1 MPTYKKVRDK
11 KSGELLSCPEPK
23 YSCSNKD
30 CRLEVFMRKDAEI
43 MPPIDDSYHFYGN
56 EWYMQDM
63 TLQSRML
70 PRLRRLVHEKLGFD
84 KAEEVFQKGLKTT
97 NVKQLHELQREYLGD

>member
-1 MPTYKKVRDK
+1 
-11 KSGELLSCPEPK
+11 
-23 YSCSNKD
+23 
-30 CRLEVFMRKDAEI
+30 MRKDAEI
-43 MPPIDDSYHFYGN
+43 MPPIDDSYHLYGN

-84 KAEEVFQKGLKTT
+84 KAEEVFQKGLKTK
-97 NVKQLHELQREYLGD
+97 NVQQLHELQREYLGGQK

>member
-1 MPTYKKVRDK
+1 
-11 KSGELLSCPEPK
+11 
-23 YSCSNKD
+23 
-30 CRLEVFMRKDAEI
+30 MRKECEV

-84 KAEEVFQKGLKTT
+84 KAEEVFQKGLKTK
-97 NVKQLHELQREYLGD
+97 NVQQLHELQREYLGGQK

>member
-1 MPTYKKVRDK
+1 
-11 KSGELLSCPEPK
+11 
-23 YSCSNKD
+23 
-30 CRLEVFMRKDAEI
+30 
-43 MPPIDDSYHFYGN
+43 
-56 EWYMQDM
+56 MQDM